1 MTDKNVI
8 SVKQEN
14 SSPLS
19 APILTLN
26 DETKQNINIVGKG
39 KPYIFCLLKQPP
51 LHLLFFF
58 SFFFSQHCFL
68 ADTIFFLFHK
78 KLLHSLCN
86 LPIFCGQVLFKSY
99 NSAFIVSSKYGHIPP
114 PDMHTDR
121 LYFRCHGMS
130 IASITTRTIDHAAM
144 KQLDDICHNTL
155 CATIMH
161 LNFEAGGYWSA
172 DL

>member
-1 MTDKNVI
+1 MQFTNFPWP
-8 SVKQEN
+8 S
-14 SSPLS
+14 
-19 APILTLN
+19 T
-26 DETKQNINIVGKG
+26 
-39 KPYIFCLLKQPP
+39 F
-51 LHLLFFF
+51 
-58 SFFFSQHCFL
+58 
-68 ADTIFFLFHK
+68 
-78 KLLHSLCN
+78 
-86 LPIFCGQVLFKSY
+86 QVLQFSLHCLIQIWTY
-99 NSAFIVSSKYGHIPP
+99 PP